1 MEVAS
6 ISKFE
11 KSEGKH
17 GLYDPF
23 RANVE
28 KDLAFLRK
36 DFVYRPCANCERHS
50 KYPDILPV
58 TLHLGSKCLLC
69 SDKKVVELKARV

>member
-1 MEVAS
+1 MKVVS

-11 KSEGKH
+11 KSEVKY
-17 GLYDPF
+17 GLYDPS
-23 RANVE
+23 RTNVE

-36 DFVYRPCANCERHS
+36 EFVYRPCANCERHP

-58 TLHLGSKCLLC
+58 TLHQGSKCLLC
-69 SDKKVVELKARV
+69 NDKVVELKARA